1 MLTSAV
7 SKYANDNEDKT
18 SIFYAKKKKKN
29 LDEKLNVHL
38 ECNFYQYLHRHS
50 QVRAVKNDIIRLLFE
65 HLARHIV
72 LIRSVIACVARIYEK
87 RRGAYMI

>member
-1 MLTSAV
+1 MAMTM
-7 SKYANDNEDKT
+7 KT
-18 SIFYAKKKKKN
+18 RRLFFMQKKKN

-72 LIRSVIACVARIYEK
+72 LIRSVIACVHARIYEK
-87 RRGAYMI
+87 RRGA

>member
-18 SIFYAKKKKKN
+18 SIFYAKKKKSRRKVE
-29 LDEKLNVHL
+29 LHL

-72 LIRSVIACVARIYEK
+72 LIRSVIACVHAKIYEK
-87 RRGAYMI
+87 RRGA